1 MPRCTTSP
9 TASTRHAN
17 RTREHYVSPGTG
29 SADLRAKDNGSEFI
43 NHHLLDWCERRPITF
58 TRSRPGNSN
67 DCAHA
72 EQKNWA
78 VVRTI
83 VGYLRYETP
92 AELVLLNMI

>member
-1 MPRCTTSP
+1 M
-9 TASTRHAN
+9 
-17 RTREHYVSPGTG
+17 SPGTG